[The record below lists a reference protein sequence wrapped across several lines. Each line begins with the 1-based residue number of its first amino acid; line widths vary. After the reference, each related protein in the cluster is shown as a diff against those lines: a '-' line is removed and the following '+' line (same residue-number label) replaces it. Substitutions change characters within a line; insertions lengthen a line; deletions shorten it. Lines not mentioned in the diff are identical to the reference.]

1 MLKAA
6 VRSPCRSGRA
16 VCFHTA
22 NGVFLYPRRQ
32 IESTPQLLIQT
43 LAHAEMV
50 AAGGS
55 SVAGEQDG
63 GVTLTQISS
72 SNWVARSPPPQSQI
86 PLPNCRLRV
95 ATKPTGSR
103 STCRTR
109 GEGAGGSSVTTYW
122 ARRG

>member
-32 IESTPQLLIQT
+32 IESTPQSLIQT

-63 GVTLTQISS
+63 GPLCGVSS
-72 SNWVARSPPPQSQI
+72 G
-86 PLPNCRLRV
+86 C
-95 ATKPTGSR
+95 G
-103 STCRTR
+103 
-109 GEGAGGSSVTTYW
+109 
-122 ARRG
+122 

>member
-32 IESTPQLLIQT
+32 IESTPQSLIQT

-63 GVTLTQISS
+63 APYVVCQAAAGSF
-72 SNWVARSPPPQSQI
+72 VAGW
-86 PLPNCRLRV
+86 
-95 ATKPTGSR
+95 GS
-103 STCRTR
+103 
-109 GEGAGGSSVTTYW
+109 
-122 ARRG
+122 